1 MKKKERKDKIKYK
14 NKIRKQHLAKKIAEQ
29 ETTEE
34 DCGIS
39 DESLARM
46 QCKLQEMSGVKGNEL
61 IRDSSLEKMSDIL
74 MEYGEPLFETIN
86 TDNKAEYEKVIMMSI
101 MLWNCAIMQEEP
113 KGQKEIEKMLKPM
126 MSDAESKSVVKYMLD
141 RKMEMFPDNKRVI
154 LNYELTETPN
164 GLHLSVASTIP
175 PPQ

>member
-14 NKIRKQHLAKKIAEQ
+14 NKIRKQHLAEKSAEQ
-29 ETTEE
+29 KTKEE

-46 QCKLQEMSGVKGNEL
+46 QCKLQEMSGGEGHEL

-74 MEYGEPLFETIN
+74 TEYGEPLFETIDS
-86 TDNKAEYEKVIMMSI
+86 DNKAEYEKAIMMSI

-113 KGQKEIEKMLKPM
+113 KNRKEVEKKLKPM
-126 MSDAESKSVVKYMLD
+126 MPDAESKSVVKYMLD
-141 RKMEMFPDNKRVI
+141 RKTEMFPDNKRVI
-154 LNYELTETPN
+154 LNYELTETPD